1 MKTNQRKPP
10 MYFNTENFIAA
21 LLKDL
26 KMDKSD
32 PKVVAEL
39 SDEIAITLTDRVT
52 SVIIDSMGEKELFL
66 LYKTKEDHPELD
78 EIDCLSIIT
87 AYIPGLEG
95 RILKAVDDL
104 YAEILETA
112 GMIDKRLAETK

>member
-1 MKTNQRKPP
+1 MKKEPKTKPQ
-10 MYFNTENFIAA
+10 YFNADNFVKA

-32 PKVVAEL
+32 PKIVEDL
-39 SDEIAITLTDRVT
+39 SKEIALTLAERVNAVVV
-52 SVIIDSMGEKELFL
+52 SSMGPNELFL
-66 LYKTKEDHPELD
+66 LQKTIEDHPELD

-87 AYIPGLEG
+87 PYIPDLDQ

-104 YAEILETA
+104 YDEVLDNARR
-112 GMIDKRLAETK
+112 IDLQFKSN